1 MRVVFSNHYNA
12 RYLSGCYGTIGLRHT
27 SNLPSNPGPV
37 RETKGRWVG
46 LWRPLPLGVGLG
58 LLAVL
63 QWRHIRHRSEAG
75 TWNKGVP
82 AKDWQVACYR
92 AVPLR
97 TVSEAGTW
105 NKGVPAKDWQVAC
118 YRAVPLRTVSRIW
131 GWITNKEVPTSLRP
145 FFFSSYATLFGC
157 DLQEA
162 VSEDL
167 KSYKS
172 LSEFF
177 CRPLKEGARPI
188 DQTDCVVSPADGRVL
203 NFGQLR
209 TCQVEQVK
217 GVTYSLR
224 EFLGNP
230 IWSNKCRQKQVPV
243 PTNRAR
249 QVQEGLQGQ
258 DCHTLDEYCRNICE
272 KEDTTLYQCVIY
284 LAPGDYHRFH
294 SPTEWTVDFRRH
306 FRGEL
311 LSVNPKI
318 CRLVPN
324 LFSLNERVVYTGRWK
339 HGFFSMTAVGATNVG
354 SIRVYFD
361 PSLVT
366 NRRKWSDCEKNHE
379 DLFLKDVNNNKIK
392 MKKGE
397 PFGEF
402 RLGST
407 VVMIFEA
414 PKDFKFKVE
423 SGQRTYVGRAL
434 SISS

>member
-1 MRVVFSNHYNA
+1 MRVVFSNYYNA
-12 RYLSGCYGTIGLRHT
+12 RYLSGCYRTIGLRHT
-27 SNLPSNPGPV
+27 STLPSNPGPV

-63 QWRHIRHRSEAG
+63 QWRHIRHR
-75 TWNKGVP
+75 
-82 AKDWQVACYR
+82 
-92 AVPLR
+92 
-97 TVSEAGTW
+97 SEAGTW

-230 IWSNKCRQKQVPV
+230 IWSNKYRQKQVPV

-249 QVQEGLQGQ
+249 QVKEGLQGQ

-379 DLFLKDVNNNKIK
+379 DLFLKDVNNSEIK
-392 MKKGE
+392 LKKGE
-397 PFGEF
+397 PFGVCIINTIMSVIYLPD
-402 RLGST
+402 RCVPLLVHISPGIKGSYG
-407 VVMIFEA
+407 VRIQHV
-414 PKDFKFKVE
+414 
-423 SGQRTYVGRAL
+423 
-434 SISS
+434 